1 MAGTKPGPA
10 PTGRKVKKVSVALRP
25 EDVNVLQ
32 RLSLE
37 IFSRQLAQAG
47 AAGVARRMV
56 FDWGERP
63 SVSAAIRYL
72 IDAERTRRLMFAV
85 EAHGGMPPDKRPPLP
100 PIANLLDSD
109 AVFSTVNRS
118 PDTATAEGAA
128 FAEAY
133 AFRLE
138 HEFRWLETIVGRPAE
153 DEAAQLATDTNVK
166 AKPKPKKK
174 AAKPSG
180 APKKA
185 KKARR

>member
-1 MAGTKPGPA
+1 M
-10 PTGRKVKKVSVALRP
+10 
-25 EDVNVLQ
+25 NVLQ

-100 PIANLLDSD
+100 STANLLDSD

-118 PDTATAEGAA
+118 PDTDTAEGAA

-138 HEFRWLETIVGRPAE
+138 HEFRLLEEIVGRPAAE
-153 DEAAQLATDTNVK
+153 DEDALSATDTNVK
-166 AKPKPKKK
+166 AKPKPTKK
-174 AAKPSG
+174 ADKKPSG
-180 APKKA
+180 APKKKA
-185 KKARR
+185 TKARR